1 MKYRLYLLAAVVMTV
16 ASCSSSKRIAK
27 SARKN
32 LLNDEAL
39 ESAHVGISI
48 YEPATGK
55 YWYNYQGDKYFVP
68 ASNTKLPTCYAA
80 MKYLGDSL
88 VGLRYKVGEWDDGV
102 RKETALLVQP
112 TGDPTFLH
120 PDFKSQR
127 AYEFLKSSPY
137 AIRFLSPVFG
147 HNYYGKGWAWDETE
161 ESYMPPLS
169 FFPIYGNLARFEF
182 SNGNLS
188 RVVPSY
194 FEKNNAVFF
203 AGTGEA
209 PNATRFLNRNI
220 YEITQTAKGTGKSTR
235 FEIPFVLVEDAIP
248 ESLIADTLHKR
259 VGKAFSDILLH
270 RPHLDDS
277 EIFKIKYPDVKIIHS
292 QPTDSLLKPMMQY
305 PDLKIIHSQP
315 TDSLLK
321 PMMHRSDNFFAEQS
335 LLMVSNE
342 FLGEMNDS
350 KIIDTLLK
358 TDFKNLPQKPRW
370 VDGSGLSRYN
380 LFTPQ
385 DFVFIL
391 NMMKSDFGMDR
402 IRTILPTG
410 NEGTLEGRFVADS
423 NYIFAKTGTL
433 SGVVSLSGFL
443 YTQKNKLLI
452 FSVLVNNHNASAS
465 AIRKA
470 VERFIDGI
478 RKEY

>member
-1 MKYRLYLLAAVVMTV
+1 MMYRSFVLLAAVITV
-16 ASCSSSKRIAK
+16 VSCSPSKLIAK
-27 SARKN
+27 SAKQN
-32 LLNDEAL
+32 LLNEGGL
-39 ESAHVGISI
+39 KTAHVGISV

-88 VGLRYKVGEWDDGV
+88 VAARFVVTGENV
-102 RKETALLVQP
+102 LSVFP
-112 TGDPTFLH
+112 SGDPTLLN
-120 PDFKSQR
+120 P
-127 AYEFLKSSPY
+127 EFPY
-137 AIRFLSPVFG
+137 QPLFTMMKHYRQIRVYDNQWKEERWGS
-147 HNYYGKGWAWDETE
+147 GWAWNDYDA
-161 ESYMPPLS
+161 SYMAERSML
-169 FFPIYGNLARFEF
+169 PIYGNVVQFE
-182 SNGNLS
+182 L
-188 RVVPSY
+188 
-194 FEKNNAVFF
+194 
-203 AGTGEA
+203 
-209 PNATRFLNRNI
+209 RN
-220 YEITQTAKGTGKSTR
+220 
-235 FEIPFVLVEDAIP
+235 
-248 ESLIADTLHKR
+248 DTLKNTPKKVSVSALPGLSFSAQSGVIHSKR
-259 VGKAFSDILLH
+259 FVVS
-270 RPHLDDS
+270 RRLDDNDFLLS
-277 EIFKIKYPDVKIIHS
+277 AANNSFSRTSVPLRTDLGTVCDLLWDTLKVEVAPSMIAAGYDFNAPKRIVHS
-292 QPTDSLLKPMMQY
+292 QPTDSLLR
-305 PDLKIIHSQP
+305 
-315 TDSLLK
+315 

-391 NMMKSDFGMDR
+391 NMMKSDFGMER
-402 IRTILPTG
+402 IKAILPTG
-410 NEGTLEGRFVADS
+410 NEGTLEARFVADS

-443 YTQKNKLLI
+443 YTEKNKLLI
-452 FSVLVNNHNASAS
+452 FSVLVNNHSGSAS
-465 AIRKA
+465 SIRKD

-478 RKEY
+478 RKQY